1 MHGGAPGSGAP
12 RGNRNALKH
21 GRYSATAIARRRYLR
36 TLIREGPADG
46 QESLTPSRPQP
57 SAVLAGARSPLP
69 SLSPKK
75 GDEFPEAELGRA
87 SSNDIR

>member
-36 TLIREGPADG
+36 NLIREG
-46 QESLTPSRPQP
+46 
-57 SAVLAGARSPLP
+57 RSMA
-69 SLSPKK
+69 KK
-75 GDEFPEAELGRA
+75 V
-87 SSNDIR
+87 